1 MPAFY
6 MDPFAPDAG
15 DAMDGGGFL
24 PEVANPGELPYGF
37 LAGEGS
43 SAPSNNFGEFLK
55 LGSSIFGN
63 AFGANDPLSTSN
75 QLGNQLAYNLGQS
88 ALTSSLAAQGLG
100 IRGQL
105 MGVGASLL
113 GEDAALARE
122 TTAALRA
129 QQLNNTNASREA
141 GSRGLKAQ
149 LAGRMN
155 PQAIMQTSARIY
167 GV

>member
-1 MPAFY
+1 MPSFY

-24 PEVANPGELPYGF
+24 PEVANPNELPYGF
-37 LAGEGS
+37 LDGEGS
-43 SAPSNNFGEFLK
+43 SARSNNFGEFLK
-55 LGSSIFGN
+55 LGGMFSN
-63 AFGANDPLSTSN
+63 AFSANDPLSTSN